1 VKFGFLVDQDSTRY
15 CYLRLRRLK
24 AAVKDSRIVD
34 LLAEELEVSGATPKA
49 KMMAVERRIEQLRSA
64 TSSLWY
70 EVPGPEILAALI
82 FKARGRA
89 AGIVDDLFARVRRV
103 EDLAAPL
110 VSWVSLAGLTPY
122 EGGEPGTGRANLLGF
137 RGGRFISAPRIVGI
151 EATNDAIDLERAL
164 DDMKASREPTH
175 ASYIACTP
183 ALAAELLWAQATAS
197 RAPRWEVD
205 ALRRRLRAVGCGLL
219 LVEGSAVAQALV
231 PEERNQDKAK
241 LAQLAR
247 AVQSARKAAVN
258 TSARH

>member
-1 VKFGFLVDQDSTRY
+1 VRFGFLVDQDTTRY

-24 AAVKDSRIVD
+24 EAVKDSRIVD
-34 LLAEELEVSGATPKA
+34 LLAEELEVSGATLKA
-49 KMMAVERRIEQLRSA
+49 KMTAVERRIEQLRST

-82 FKARGRA
+82 FKARRRG
-89 AGIVDDLFARVRRV
+89 AGIVDELFAGVRQVR
-103 EDLAAPL
+103 DLAAPL
-110 VSWVSLAGLTPY
+110 VGWLTLAGLTPY

-137 RGGRFISAPRIVGI
+137 RGGQFISAPRIVGI

-164 DDMKASREPTH
+164 DDMKTSREPTH

-183 ALAAELLWAQATAS
+183 ALAAELLWAQADAS

-219 LVEGSAVAQALV
+219 LVEGNAVAQALV
-231 PEERNQDKAK
+231 PEERHPDRAR
-241 LAQLAR
+241 LAQLAT
-247 AVQSARKAAVN
+247 AVQSARKAPAN
-258 TSARH
+258 TLR